1 MTSQLSSGRLKGSTV
16 AASGRVKAALGEGLP
31 RRIGAAE
38 MIADALRDRI
48 LDGHLRPGD
57 SLREVEVAETFG
69 VARNTAREAL
79 KVLTLTGLT
88 VHEVHHG
95 VSVRRLRP
103 EDVDALY
110 GLRTILEGAACDR
123 AGTLSDIELAALK
136 ASVEKHQEAIERGDV
151 CAVAAANR
159 DFHRAIVDLLHN
171 ARVTAVHAEVMHE
184 LSLVLVL
191 EERDPHMTA
200 RWLER
205 DRELVRL
212 FQEGSP
218 EACRAA
224 VESYLDD
231 SRHNLKRW
239 VIE

>member
-1 MTSQLSSGRLKGSTV
+1 VTADGRL
-16 AASGRVKAALGEGLP
+16 KAALGEALP

-57 SLREVEVAETFG
+57 SLREVEVSETFK

-95 VSVRRLRP
+95 VSVRQLTP
-103 EDVDALY
+103 DEVDALY
-110 GLRTILEGAACDR
+110 GLRTILESAACDR
-123 AGTLSDIELAALK
+123 AGALSEQELATLTTSLDHHQAAL
-136 ASVEKHQEAIERGDV
+136 QRGDV
-151 CAVAAANR
+151 FAVAAANR
-159 DFHRAIVDLLHN
+159 EFHRAIVDLLHN
-171 ARVTAVHAEVMHE
+171 PRVTAAHADVMHE

-191 EERDPHMTA
+191 EERDEQMTT

-205 DRELVRL
+205 DHELVQL
-212 FQEGSP
+212 FRDGTP
-218 EACRAA
+218 TACRSALLD
-224 VESYLDD
+224 YLEA
-231 SRHNLKRW
+231 SRHNLHRW
-239 VIE
+239 ATP

>member
-1 MTSQLSSGRLKGSTV
+1 MPADGGL
-16 AASGRVKAALGEGLP
+16 KAALGEVLP

-38 MIADALRDRI
+38 MISATLRDRI

-95 VSVRRLRP
+95 VSVRRLTP
-103 EDVDALY
+103 DEVDALY
-110 GLRTILEGAACDR
+110 GLRTILESAACDR
-123 AGTLSDIELAALK
+123 AGGLSDEELLALTTSLDHHES
-136 ASVEKHQEAIERGDV
+136 ALQRGDV
-151 CAVAAANR
+151 FAVAAANR
-159 DFHRAIVDLLHN
+159 QFHRAIIDLLHN
-171 ARVTAVHAEVMHE
+171 PRVSAAHADVMHE

-191 EERDPHMTA
+191 EERDEQMTA

-205 DRELVRL
+205 DRELVEL
-212 FQEGSP
+212 FRDGQP
-218 EACRAA
+218 ERCRAA
-224 VESYLDD
+224 LQEYLED

-239 VIE
+239 ATE

>member
-1 MTSQLSSGRLKGSTV
+1 MSASTPASDGRL
-16 AASGRVKAALGEGLP
+16 KAALGTALP
-31 RRIGAAE
+31 RRVGAAQ

-57 SLREVEVAETFG
+57 SLREVEVAEAFG

-95 VSVRRLRP
+95 VSVRELTP

-110 GLRTILEGAACDR
+110 GLRSILEGAACER
-123 AGTLSDIELAALK
+123 AGTLADAELAAMT
-136 ASVEKHQEAIERGDV
+136 ASLDHHQAALERGDV
-151 CAVAAANR
+151 VAVAAANR
-159 DFHRAIVDLLHN
+159 DFHRAIVELLGN
-171 ARVTAVHAEVMHE
+171 PRVTAVHAEVMHE

-191 EERDPHMTA
+191 EEQDREMTA

-205 DRELVRL
+205 DRELVKL
-212 FQEGSP
+212 FETGTP
-218 EACRAA
+218 ATCRSALLD
-224 VESYLDD
+224 YLDD
-231 SRHNLKRW
+231 SRRNLKRW
-239 VIE
+239 VSR